1 MLICT
6 LCRRS
11 RCEICSIC
19 ASDMCSLLLFV
30 RLVKFV
36 VVAVDVAVG
45 VCAPILYYNNSQ
57 DNSSVAQ
64 AVDVKIAI
72 KMFTPK
78 GGGVTCSVHRMKHKF
93 VMQIV
98 KIEQSK

>member
-1 MLICT
+1 
-6 LCRRS
+6 
-11 RCEICSIC
+11 
-19 ASDMCSLLLFV
+19 MCFYSLLLLLLFALLLFV
-30 RLVKFV
+30 RLVKFAV
-36 VVAVDVAVG
+36 VVAVAVG
-45 VCAPILYYNNSQ
+45 APILYYNNSQ

-78 GGGVTCSVHRMKHKF
+78 GGGGGGVTCSVHRMKHKF

-98 KIEQSK
+98 KIEQRKWEC

>member
-1 MLICT
+1 
-6 LCRRS
+6 
-11 RCEICSIC
+11 
-19 ASDMCSLLLFV
+19 MCFNSLLLLFSLLLFV

-36 VVAVDVAVG
+36 VVAVG
-45 VCAPILYYNNSQ
+45 APILYYNNSQ

>member
-1 MLICT
+1 MCFYSLLLLFMLF
-6 LCRRS
+6 
-11 RCEICSIC
+11 
-19 ASDMCSLLLFV
+19 ALLLFV
-30 RLVKFV
+30 RLVKFAVVV
-36 VVAVDVAVG
+36 VVAVG
-45 VCAPILYYNNSQ
+45 APILYYNNSQ

-78 GGGVTCSVHRMKHKF
+78 EEGGRVTCSVHRMKHKF

-98 KIEQSK
+98 KIEQRKWEC

>member
-1 MLICT
+1 
-6 LCRRS
+6 
-11 RCEICSIC
+11 
-19 ASDMCSLLLFV
+19 MCFYSLLLLLLFALLLFV
-30 RLVKFV
+30 RLVKFAV
-36 VVAVDVAVG
+36 VVAVG
-45 VCAPILYYNNSQ
+45 APILYYNNSQ

-78 GGGVTCSVHRMKHKF
+78 GGSGGGVTCSVHRMKHKF

-98 KIEQSK
+98 KIEQGKWEC

>member
-1 MLICT
+1 MK
-6 LCRRS
+6 
-11 RCEICSIC
+11 ICSIC
-19 ASDMCSLLLFV
+19 ASDMCFYSLLLLLLFSLLLFV

>member
-1 MLICT
+1 
-6 LCRRS
+6 
-11 RCEICSIC
+11 
-19 ASDMCSLLLFV
+19 MCFYSLLLLLFALLLFV
-30 RLVKFV
+30 RLVKFSV
-36 VVAVDVAVG
+36 VFAVG
-45 VCAPILYYNNSQ
+45 APILYYNNSQ

-78 GGGVTCSVHRMKHKF
+78 GGGGGGVTCSVHRMKHKF

-98 KIEQSK
+98 KIEQRKWEC

>member
-1 MLICT
+1 
-6 LCRRS
+6 
-11 RCEICSIC
+11 
-19 ASDMCSLLLFV
+19 MCFYSFLLLLLFALLLFV
-30 RLVKFV
+30 RLVKFSV
-36 VVAVDVAVG
+36 VVAVG
-45 VCAPILYYNNSQ
+45 APILYYNNSQ

-78 GGGVTCSVHRMKHKF
+78 GGGGGGVTCSVHRMKHKF

-98 KIEQSK
+98 KIEQGKWEC